1 MTADNPG
8 AWPDQVQEKLEYCPL
23 CKVWHGDEDDGKVK
37 ARTTGAIVSIGA
49 TKNCFT
55 AADLKAARL
64 ETVERCLHLL
74 DLYISNVGPLAAK
87 KAIEM
92 FKEEINEG

>member
-1 MTADNPG
+1 MTGTNPG
-8 AWPDQVQEKLEYCPL
+8 AWPDQWVEP
-23 CKVWHGDEDDGKVK
+23 VK
-37 ARTTGAIVSIGA
+37 ATITTIPAPVPVGLLY
-49 TKNCFT
+49 T
-55 AADLKAARL
+55 AAEMKAARL
-64 ETVERCLHLL
+64 EMVERCLYLL

>member
-1 MTADNPG
+1 MTGTNPG
-8 AWPDQVQEKLEYCPL
+8 AWPDQEPNEPNMARKDSFILPKGHEY
-23 CKVWHGDEDDGKVK
+23 WNAREDVYISK
-37 ARTTGAIVSIGA
+37 ARP
-49 TKNCFT
+49 FT

>member
-1 MTADNPG
+1 MKRYDDLSHAEGREWVEPIKQSITSVDSPVPVG
-8 AWPDQVQEKLEYCPL
+8 PL
-23 CKVWHGDEDDGKVK
+23 Y
-37 ARTTGAIVSIGA
+37 
-49 TKNCFT
+49 T

-64 ETVERCLHLL
+64 ETVERCLYLL

-92 FKEEINEG
+92 FKEEIENE